1 MTQTETYSAVP
12 LVPRDVLFGN
22 PDRVAPALSPDG
34 TRIAYIAPDE
44 GVLNVWVGPR
54 DGGTAPRPVTRDRDR
69 GIRTFRFCFDDRH
82 LVYLQDVGG
91 DENWVL
97 FSVDLETGE
106 ERRLTPGNA
115 KVQAQLL
122 AHSRWHPHEM
132 LVGLNDRDPR
142 LHDVH
147 RLDLRT
153 GELTLV
159 EENPGYVA
167 WEVDSDLVVRG
178 AVTYRPDGTE
188 VIALR
193 DGDSGGFRPFR
204 EIAHEDTAGTG
215 IVSFTR
221 DGRAVLMVS
230 SVDANASRLVRVDL
244 DTGAEQ
250 VVAED
255 DTYDVADVVLHP
267 QTLEAQA
274 VVFAKAR
281 KEYVVLDDAVR
292 ADLDRLRAHRDAE
305 LTVDRTERGDRLWL
319 VSHARPDGPVEYG
332 VYDRDTGEVTPLFVH
347 KEALTRYRLAPTEP
361 FEFTARDGL
370 TVHGFATF
378 PVGVPRRGLPTV
390 VHVHGGPWARDTWG
404 FDPQVQWLAN
414 RGYAVVQVNFRGST
428 GYGKAFVNAG
438 DKQWGAAM
446 QDDVTDAA
454 GYAVEQGWAD
464 PERIAVSGGSYGGYA
479 ALAGVTFT
487 PDLYRCAVDVCG
499 PSNLLTLL
507 ASLPDYWQPMITL
520 FHKRM
525 GDPATDEAM
534 LKDRSPL
541 NHADRIRVPVLVAQ
555 GANDP
560 RVKQAEAEQIVEALR
575 RNGIDHEYL
584 LFDDEGHGLAKPA
597 NRERFFAAAERFLAR
612 HLGGRVE

>member
-1 MTQTETYSAVP
+1 ETYDAVP
-12 LVPRDVLFGN
+12 LVPREVLFGN

-34 TRIAYIAPDE
+34 TRIGYIAPDD

-54 DGGTAPRPVTRDRDR
+54 DGSAAPRPVTRDRDR
-69 GIRTFRFCFDDRH
+69 GIRTFRFCHDDRH

-97 FSVDLETGE
+97 FSVDLATGE
-106 ERRLTPGNA
+106 ERRLTPADA
-115 KVQAQLL
+115 KVQAQLIGR
-122 AHSRWHPHEM
+122 SRWHPHEL

-153 GELTLV
+153 GQLTLV

-188 VIALR
+188 LIALR
-193 DGDSGGFRPFR
+193 DDDSGQFRPFR
-204 EIAHEDTAGTG
+204 EIAHEDTTGTG

-221 DGRAVLMVS
+221 DGRALLMIS

-244 DTGAEQ
+244 DTGEERVLA
-250 VVAED
+250 AD
-255 DTYDVADVVLHP
+255 DTYDVSGVLLHP
-267 QTLEAQA
+267 ETLEAQA
-274 VVFAKAR
+274 AVFAR
-281 KEYVVLDDAVR
+281 DRREYVVLDETVR
-292 ADLDRLRAHRDAE
+292 GDLDLLHAHRDAE

-319 VSHARPDGPVEYG
+319 VSHARPDGPVEYA
-332 VYDRDTGEVTPLFVH
+332 VYDRGTGDVARLFVH
-347 KEALTRYRLAPTEP
+347 KEALTRYVLAPTEP
-361 FEFTARDGL
+361 YEFTARDGL
-370 TVHGFATF
+370 TVHGYVTF

-404 FDPQVQWLAN
+404 FDPQVQWFAN
-414 RGYAVVQVNFRGST
+414 RGYAVVQVDFRGST

-446 QDDVTDAA
+446 QDDVSDAA
-454 GYAVEQGWAD
+454 AYAVGQGWAD
-464 PERIAVSGGSYGGYA
+464 PERIAISGGSYGGYA

-487 PDLYRCAVDVCG
+487 PDLYRCAIDVCG
-499 PSNLLTLL
+499 PSNLLTLI
-507 ASLPDYWQPMITL
+507 ASLPDYWQPAITL

-541 NHADRIRVPVLVAQ
+541 NHADEIRVPVLVAQ

-560 RVKQAEAEQIVEALR
+560 RVKQAEAEQIVQALR
-575 RNGIDHEYL
+575 AGGIDHEYL
-584 LFDDEGHGLAKPA
+584 LFEDEGHGLAKPQ
-597 NRERFFAAAERFLAR
+597 NRERFFAAAEPFLAR